1 MKIKQ
6 FEDKALAHYS
16 YAITGPNGTVLIDP
30 SRDPLPYLEYAA
42 SENSSI
48 TGVIETHP
56 HADFVSSHLELHKA
70 VGATLYCSRILGA
83 TYPHTTFDE
92 GDTIDL
98 GGGAVLKALNT
109 PGHSPDSISIVLEE
123 NGLQTAVFTGDTLFI
138 GDCGRPDLRENTGTV
153 SAKREALAAD
163 MYHSLRNKLMT
174 LHDDAVIY
182 PAHGSGSLCGKSL
195 SSNPSATIGEEKRT
209 NWSLQEMTQ
218 EEFVKALLSDQPFVP
233 KYFTFDVSIN
243 RTGAEDLEIA
253 LKRVPGCSMSS
264 ALIIDTRPE
273 KIYKEGHI
281 PGAINLQEGGK
292 FETWLGSIVS
302 PSEPYVLL
310 AGDDACLGRA
320 VYRTARIGYES
331 FIAGTGIT
339 KGGTAVTPAL
349 DVEAFRAKP
358 DHYTIVD
365 VRNAGETAEKQLF
378 KDAIAIPLHQ
388 LRERTREI
396 PTGKPIVVHC
406 AGGYRSAA
414 GSSIVAAALPEATVF
429 DLGEAV
435 KTFQG

>member
-6 FEDKALAHYS
+6 FEDKALAHFS
-16 YAITGPNGTVLIDP
+16 YAITGANGTILIDP

-42 SENSSI
+42 AENSSI
-48 TGVIETHP
+48 IGVIETHP
-56 HADFVSSHLELHKA
+56 HADFVSSHLELHNA

-92 GDTIDL
+92 GDSIDL
-98 GGGAVLKALNT
+98 GGGAILKALNT

-174 LHDDAVIY
+174 LHDDAVVY

-195 SSNPSATIGEEKRT
+195 SPETSGTIGGEKRT

-218 EEFVKALLSDQPFVP
+218 DEFVKALLSDQPFVP

-243 RTGAEDLEIA
+243 RTGADDLEIA
-253 LKRVPGCSMSS
+253 LKRVPGCSLSS
-264 ALIIDTRPE
+264 ALIVDTRPE
-273 KIYKEGHI
+273 KIFKEGHI
-281 PGAINLQEGGK
+281 PGAINLQEGGM

-302 PSEPYVLL
+302 PTEPYVLL
-310 AGDDACLGRA
+310 AGDDVCLGRV
-320 VYRTARIGYES
+320 VYRTAKIGYES
-331 FIAGTGIT
+331 FIAGTGIAQ
-339 KGGTAVTPAL
+339 GGTTVTPAL
-349 DVEAFRAKP
+349 DVEAFRAQPEKF
-358 DHYTIVD
+358 TIVD
-365 VRNAGETAEKQLF
+365 VRNAGETAVKKLF
-378 KDAIAIPLHQ
+378 KDSISIPLHE
-388 LRERTREI
+388 LRERTGEI
-396 PTGKPIVVHC
+396 PTDKPIVVHC

-414 GSSIVAAALPEATVF
+414 GSSIVAAALPEATVY